1 MKKYVK
7 KLKVAESLDGSY
19 VTDEVEYENNPQ
31 PYIVC
36 SSSHL
41 DTTVM
46 QLSPLIML

>member
-7 KLKVAESLDGSY
+7 KLKVAESLDGG
-19 VTDEVEYENNPQ
+19 DEVEYENNPQ

-36 SSSHL
+36 SSSYL